1 MEFTNEERNKIRF
14 AYDLLNEINVNG
26 KKFNSINSEG
36 ILLLSN
42 GSDNQNI
49 NIHSFSIKHKENDN
63 AISETS
69 EMGQAGGMSLKYSET
84 SEMGQVGGMS
94 LKYSETSE
102 MGQVGGMSLKYS
114 ETSEIGQ
121 NGGMSLKYSETSEM
135 SEMPNKMIGGTKN
148 IFKKMN
154 YSETS
159 SIKMSNVTNNS
170 KTSSE
175 MFNGRSDKYSET
187 SIIGQIGGK
196 NNETSETLMGI
207 SELKQRKTSKSNLDM
222 GIFKKNQSGGSADNS
237 VKKKMMDIGI
247 NSNSST
253 SSICE

>member
-69 EMGQAGGMSLKYSET
+69 EMGQA
-84 SEMGQVGGMS
+84 GGMS

-247 NSNSST
+247 NSNS
-253 SSICE
+253 

>member
-69 EMGQAGGMSLKYSET
+69 EMGQA
-84 SEMGQVGGMS
+84 
-94 LKYSETSE
+94 
-102 MGQVGGMSLKYS
+102 GGMSLKYS

>member
-69 EMGQAGGMSLKYSET
+69 EMGQA
-84 SEMGQVGGMS
+84 GGMS

-207 SELKQRKTSKSNLDM
+207 SELKQRKTYKSNLDM
-222 GIFKKNQSGGSADNS
+222 VIFKKNQSGGSADNS